1 MNFGGVNTLSRG
13 SFHQVIGGRGFTLVE
28 VMVALTIL
36 SLVMMATVTGLRTLA
51 NTQTAIERATHRVDE
66 IRSVSSFLR
75 DLLESAVVGED
86 PGGLRLGGS
95 SGQETYFLWGDDFLE
110 LESTVLFGE
119 RYGGSYLVR
128 VGKENSALVLRWQ
141 ERPASGVLEDWG
153 GTPSRVMIEHLEEF
167 SLATR
172 AEYGEDWSG
181 RKSEGQLSVPALV
194 RLQMKAAGRDWPD
207 LVLQVQR

>member
-1 MNFGGVNTLSRG
+1 MNCGGVNTLSTSG
-13 SFHQVIGGRGFTLVE
+13 FHQAIGGRGFTLVE

-75 DLLESAVVGED
+75 DLLESAVVGEAR
-86 PGGLRLGGS
+86 PGLRVGGS
-95 SGQETYFLWGDDFLE
+95 SGQETYFLWGGDFLE

-119 RYGGSYLVR
+119 RYGGSYLFR

-141 ERPASGVLEDWG
+141 ERPGNGVPEDWG
-153 GTPSRVMIEHLEEF
+153 GTSSRVMIENLEEF
-167 SLATR
+167 SLTTR
-172 AEYGEDWSG
+172 QEYGEDWSS
-181 RKSEGQLSVPALV
+181 RKSAGQMSVPALV
-194 RLQMKAAGRDWPD
+194 RLQMKASGRYWPD

>member
-13 SFHQVIGGRGFTLVE
+13 SFHQAIGGRGFTLVE

-95 SGQETYFLWGDDFLE
+95 SDQETYFLWGDDFLE
-110 LESTVLFGE
+110 LESTILFGE

-128 VGKENSALVLRWQ
+128 VGKENSSLVLRWQ

>member
-13 SFHQVIGGRGFTLVE
+13 SFHQAIGGRGFTLVE

-66 IRSVSSFLR
+66 IR
-75 DLLESAVVGED
+75 
-86 PGGLRLGGS
+86 
-95 SGQETYFLWGDDFLE
+95 
-110 LESTVLFGE
+110 
-119 RYGGSYLVR
+119 
-128 VGKENSALVLRWQ
+128 RWQ

-153 GTPSRVMIEHLEEF
+153 GTPARVMIEHLEEF